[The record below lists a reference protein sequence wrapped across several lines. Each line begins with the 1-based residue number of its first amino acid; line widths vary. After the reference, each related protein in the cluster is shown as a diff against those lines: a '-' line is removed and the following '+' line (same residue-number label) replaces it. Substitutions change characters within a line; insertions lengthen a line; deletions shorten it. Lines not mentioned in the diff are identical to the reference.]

1 MLRERRSLLVL
12 VLAQLL
18 FSLPA
23 MAQEPRT
30 DQFSGVR
37 EFIRKAME
45 ENDLPSVAVAVA
57 KDGRIIWEKG
67 FGWADLDRRIPAT
80 EQTMYSLASISKPMT
95 ATALMRLV
103 EQGRVELDRP
113 ANHYLGEGKIHSRA
127 WDPADATVRRVLS
140 HTAGL
145 PLHWEFFYEGEDHP
159 RRTTDEGVARFGVL
173 AFPPGE
179 LFQYSN
185 LGYGIIERIIE
196 RVSGRDYGEF
206 MEAEVFEPLNM
217 NRSIVT
223 TGAGLGDSVAVRYD
237 SKDRPIPHYD
247 FDHRGGSAVYS
258 SASDLVRFGMY
269 HLGHRARGQKRI
281 LSDSTLKAMQR
292 LATPGTGPR
301 EQGYGLGWLILKDD
315 NGYRRISHTGGMP
328 GVSTLLNLYPEED
341 LAVVVL
347 TNRSAGVVGRI
358 AHEIVSAV
366 LPQYGATARE
376 RREATIA
383 DAAPVSK
390 FSPTPALL
398 GSWSGTVFTPEDTVP
413 LTLVFQPDGDV
424 HARLGDGLVTLVN
437 DVSFN
442 GGQLVG
448 RFAGTIP
455 AEDTG
460 RHPHIVLLNLRL
472 RGQSLSGAVTAHTPG
487 EPAYFAL
494 SSYGELRRQDESQ

>member
-1 MLRERRSLLVL
+1 MLRQRRSLLVL

-23 MAQEPRT
+23 VAQKPRA
-30 DQFSGVR
+30 DRFSGVR
-37 EFIRKAME
+37 EFIHKAME

-57 KDGRIIWEKG
+57 RDGRIIWEEG

-80 EQTMYSLASISKPMT
+80 ERTMYSLASISKPMT

-113 ANHYLGEGKIHSRA
+113 ANDYLGEGKIHSRA

-159 RRTTDEGVARFGVL
+159 RRTTDEGIARFGVVVT
-173 AFPPGE
+173 PPGE

-206 MEAEVFEPLNM
+206 MDAEVFDPLNM

-237 SKDRPIPHYD
+237 SKNRPIPHYD

-269 HLGHRARGQKRI
+269 HLGHRGREQKRI
-281 LSDSTLKAMQR
+281 LSDSTLQAMQR

-301 EQGYGLGWLILKDD
+301 EQGYGLGWLVLEDD
-315 NGYRRISHTGGMP
+315 NGYRRVSHTGGMP

-347 TNRSAGVVGRI
+347 TNRSGGVVGRV

-376 RREATIA
+376 RREAA
-383 DAAPVSK
+383 AANAAPESK

-398 GSWSGTVFTPEDTVP
+398 GSWSGTVFTPEDTIP

-424 HARLGDGLVTLVN
+424 HARLGDELVTLVN
-437 DVSFN
+437 DVSFE

-448 RFAGTIP
+448 RFMGTIP
-455 AEDTG
+455 AEDTR
-460 RHPHIVLLNLRL
+460 RHPHVVQLNLRL